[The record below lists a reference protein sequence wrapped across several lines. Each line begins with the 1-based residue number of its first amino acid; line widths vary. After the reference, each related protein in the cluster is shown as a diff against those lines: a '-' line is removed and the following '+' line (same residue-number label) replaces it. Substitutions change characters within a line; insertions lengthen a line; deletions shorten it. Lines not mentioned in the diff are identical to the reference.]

1 MEPYREGK
9 RKEMN
14 NTLFT
19 QLIKNQLKRCKEIL
33 LLKNEEYGSETD
45 RLHNFNV
52 GAAMTGKTPKE
63 ILGGFMLKH
72 TISIYDM
79 INSKEHFDIKQW
91 NEKITDHINYLL
103 LLKVIVYDETRKRLE
118 NESENS

>member
-1 MEPYREGK
+1 
-9 RKEMN
+9 MN
-14 NTLFT
+14 NAMFT
-19 QLIKNQLKRCKEIL
+19 QLIENQLERCKEIL

-52 GAAMTGKTPKE
+52 GAAMTGKTPQK

-79 INSKEHFDIKQW
+79 INSEEHFNSVQW
-91 NEKITDHINYLL
+91 DEKITDHINYLL
-103 LLKVIVYDETRKRLE
+103 LLKATVYEEIRK
-118 NESENS
+118 